1 MATTAPPAEY
11 LTTTTIAELLGV
23 SPDKILSWIRAG
35 ELRAIDVS
43 TTRGQR
49 PRWRISRSD
58 LEEFGYVGRAGPPAV
73 ARRVAVPRAKQ
84 PRRRRRKPEGVTE
97 YY

>member
-1 MATTAPPAEY
+1 MTTSEATLPEYVNPPTVARM
-11 LTTTTIAELLGV
+11 LGINV
-23 SPDKILSWIRAG
+23 DKILTWIHTG

-49 PRWRISRSD
+49 PRWRISRESLD
-58 LEEFGYVGRAGPPAV
+58 AFLTRRSATPP
-73 ARRVAVPRAKQ
+73 PKKQ
-84 PRRRRRKPEGVTE
+84 RRRRKPDSESVTQ